1 MSIVN
6 VALPSIRTGLGA
18 GENSLSWIVSGYALT
33 FGLLL
38 VPAGR
43 IGDLR
48 GRRVMFMVGVTVFVL
63 ASMLCGLSVNGPM
76 LIGARLIQGFA
87 GGLVTPQ
94 INGLIQ
100 QLFRGAE
107 RGQAFGLF
115 GMVVGI
121 STAVGPVIGGLLIQ
135 AFGTHDGWRY
145 VFFVNLPIG
154 GLALL
159 LARRYLPKAPSSQ
172 QHRRHDL
179 DPVGVVLLGLTVLF
193 LIFPFIEQQQW
204 HSVWRLVM
212 FPVAAALLAGFLW
225 WDWRYLRRGRE
236 PEVDLRLF
244 KLASYRNGS
253 LLGMVYFAG
262 FTGIFFIFSLA
273 VQEGLG
279 YSALMSGVATL
290 PFAVGS
296 AISAAVSGKFV
307 VRVGRLLVVLGT
319 VVVLVGVLGL
329 FAAAHFVPGTNFG
342 FAAAAPLFVAGIGG
356 GMVITPNIT
365 LTVSEVPV
373 SQAGAAGGV
382 LQTGQRV
389 GSAAGIAI
397 TGSVFFGVLN
407 SAHGKPDFLQALRHG
422 LLVIAL
428 FVAVAMLVG
437 IVELVSE
444 RRRPKTR
451 RSFG

>member
-1 MSIVN
+1 M
-6 VALPSIRTGLGA
+6 
-18 GENSLSWIVSGYALT
+18 
-33 FGLLL
+33 
-38 VPAGR
+38 
-43 IGDLR
+43 
-48 GRRVMFMVGVTVFVL
+48 
-63 ASMLCGLSVNGPM
+63 
-76 LIGARLIQGFA
+76 
-87 GGLVTPQ
+87 
-94 INGLIQ
+94 
-100 QLFRGAE
+100 
-107 RGQAFGLF
+107 
-115 GMVVGI
+115 
-121 STAVGPVIGGLLIQ
+121 
-135 AFGTHDGWRY
+135 
-145 VFFVNLPIG
+145 
-154 GLALL
+154 
-159 LARRYLPKAPSSQ
+159 LARRYLPKARSSQ
-172 QHRRHDL
+172 QRARHDL

-212 FPVAAALLAGFLW
+212 FPVAAILLAIFLG

-244 KLASYRNGS
+244 KLATYRNWS

-262 FTGIFFIFSLA
+262 FTGIFFIFSIS

-290 PFAVGS
+290 PFAIGS

-307 VRVGRLLVVLGT
+307 VRIGRLLVVLGT
-319 VVVLVGVLGL
+319 AVVLVGVLGL
-329 FAAAHFVPGTNFG
+329 VAAAHLVPGTNFG

-397 TGSVFFGVLN
+397 TGSVFLGVLN
-407 SAHGKPDFLQALRHG
+407 SAHGKPDFLPGLRHG
-422 LLVIAL
+422 QCSHTG
-428 FVAVAMLVG
+428 M
-437 IVELVSE
+437 
-444 RRRPKTR
+444 P
-451 RSFG
+451 RS